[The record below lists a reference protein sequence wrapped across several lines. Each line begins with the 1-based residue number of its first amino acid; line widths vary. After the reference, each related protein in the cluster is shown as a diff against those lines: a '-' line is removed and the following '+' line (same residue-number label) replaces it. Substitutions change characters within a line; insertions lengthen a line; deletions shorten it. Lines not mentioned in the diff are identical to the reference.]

1 MNHSGKAAKVQVTI
15 LVQGSDFHA
24 EDEDEDELSAAF
36 RNQRAS
42 WRGQAYAD
50 CNQ

>member
-1 MNHSGKAAKVQVTI
+1 MIHSGKVAKVQVTI

-24 EDEDEDELSAAF
+24 EDDEDELSAAF

-42 WRGQAYAD
+42 WRGQAYAG